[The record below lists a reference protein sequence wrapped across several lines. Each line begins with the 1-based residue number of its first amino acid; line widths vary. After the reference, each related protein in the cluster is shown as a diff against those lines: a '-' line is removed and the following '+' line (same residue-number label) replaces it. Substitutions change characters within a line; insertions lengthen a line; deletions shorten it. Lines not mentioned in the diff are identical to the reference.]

1 MTKHLTE
8 YLKRTYPQNGKLLVD
23 KEGAIRTVIIDD
35 ELDGIE
41 CKFNYDGCVE
51 INTENYTYLSLS
63 IDNLFQLASL
73 IEKAEKMYK
82 KRSEKKWQEYEK
94 K

>member
-82 KRSEKKWQEYEK
+82 KRSEKKWEKYEK
-94 K
+94 

>member
-94 K
+94 

>member
-51 INTENYTYLSLS
+51 INTEGYTYLSLS

-94 K
+94 